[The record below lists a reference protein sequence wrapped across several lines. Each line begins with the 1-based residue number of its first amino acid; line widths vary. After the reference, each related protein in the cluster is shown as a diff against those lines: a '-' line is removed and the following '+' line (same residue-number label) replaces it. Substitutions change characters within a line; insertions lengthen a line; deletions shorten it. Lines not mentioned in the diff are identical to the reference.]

1 MHSIYDQ
8 LFHYEHFGQVS
19 VDVKKQEE
27 EEIESFFDT
36 HQNNFQQ
43 LLSTER
49 ILLGHA
55 SLEPRFWCFN
65 NNFSTN
71 RYTSLVQQ
79 QIDIFQILHSI
90 DRAVSNFSLLDS
102 LFEFT

>member
-65 NNFSTN
+65 NNFSTT

-90 DRAVSNFSLLDS
+90 DRAVSDFKLLDS
-102 LFEFT
+102 LFQFS